1 MVKVIKKD
9 NTIQEFNSNKIVCA
23 IKKASDR
30 VVGQLSEDKI
40 QYVLNYVIEAV
51 RNKEYITI
59 NQIHNLVEI
68 ALAHID
74 IKIANSY
81 KEYRNYKRD
90 FTNMMDEIYQE
101 AERLSYIGDRDNA
114 NTDSTTVSTQRS
126 LIYGKLSKELYKKF
140 FLNDD
145 ERQAIKDGYIYIHD
159 LVSRRDSINCCLIDM
174 ENILTNGF
182 EMSNIWYNEPNS
194 LDTAFDV
201 IADVTLNASSCQYG
215 GMTICEVDKILSKY
229 AEKSYN
235 NYLNEFAKCYGY
247 ENYSDFETKSIT
259 EHHNEN
265 LAEKARKYAM
275 HKIRRDFEQGF
286 QGWEMKFNTVGSSRG
301 DFPFISVSFGLGT
314 NVFEQMANEVLLE
327 VRKNGQ
333 GKDGFKHIV
342 LFPKLQFLYDENLHG
357 KGKPLE
363 HIFNLAIECSKKA
376 CYPDYISLTGE
387 GYIPSIYKKYKK
399 PISLMGCRA
408 SLSPY
413 YEKGGFY
420 PEDDTDEPVFIGRF
434 NGGAISLNL
443 PMIYQKAKVE
453 NRDFYQVLDYYLEM
467 IRNLHKRTK
476 DYLGNKKASTNP
488 IMFMQGGAYGGNLKA
503 DDKIEPLLKST
514 TWSFGITALNELQI
528 LYNQKTI
535 YEDGNFALEVMKYI
549 NHKVDDYKKEDNML
563 YAVYGTPAEKL
574 CETQPKQFKAIYG
587 DVKNVTDKPYF
598 SNSFHCHVTED
609 ITPIEKQDCEARFW
623 NLFNGGKIQYCR
635 YPISYNT
642 NYIATLVRRAMKL
655 GFYEGVNLSLAY
667 CEDCGYEQL
676 EMERCPKCHSY
687 NILKIDRV
695 CGYLGYTKVKGK
707 TRVNDGKLKEIQDR
721 ISM

>member
-9 NTIQEFNSNKIVCA
+9 NTIQDFNSDKIICA

-30 VVGQLSEDKI
+30 VVGELSKNKI
-40 QYVLNYVIEAV
+40 EYVIEYVTKAV
-51 RNKEYITI
+51 KDKEYVNI
-59 NQIHNLVEI
+59 NEIHNLVEI
-68 ALAHID
+68 ALTHID
-74 IKIANSY
+74 NKIANSY

-140 FLNDD
+140 FLNDC
-145 ERQAIKDGYIYIHD
+145 ERQAIKDGFIYIHD

-174 ENILTNGF
+174 ETILNGGF

-201 IADVTLNASSCQYG
+201 IADITLNASSCQYG
-215 GMTICEVDKILSKY
+215 GMTICEIDKILSKY

-235 NYLNEFAKCYGY
+235 NYLNDFAQCYNYKDYYEF
-247 ENYSDFETKSIT
+247 
-259 EHHNEN
+259 
-265 LAEKARKYAM
+265 KAREHENHNLIEKSKEYAM
-275 HKIRRDFEQGF
+275 NKVHRDFEQGF

-301 DFPFISVSFGLGT
+301 DFPFISISFGLGT
-314 NVFEQMANEVLLE
+314 GIFEQMANETLLS

-333 GKDGFKHIV
+333 GKSGFKHVV

-357 KGKPLE
+357 KNKPLE

-376 CYPDYISLTGE
+376 CYPDYISLTGD

-413 YEKGGFY
+413 YKNGGFY
-420 PEDDTDEPVFIGRF
+420 PKDENDEPIFVGRF

-443 PMIYQKAKVE
+443 PMIYQKSKIE
-453 NRDFYQVLDYYLEM
+453 NKSFYEVLDYYLEM

-503 DDKIEPLLKST
+503 DDKIAPLLESA

-528 LYNQKTI
+528 LYNQKSI
-535 YEDGNFALEVMKYI
+535 YEDGNFALSVMEYI
-549 NHKVDDYKKEDNML
+549 NQKVDDYKKEDHML
-563 YAVYGTPAEKL
+563 YAVYGTPAEKT
-574 CETQPKQFKAIYG
+574 CEIQPKQFKMMYG
-587 DVKNVTDKPYF
+587 DIKNITNKPYF
-598 SNSFHCHVTED
+598 SNSFHCHVTEN
-609 ITPIEKQDCEARFW
+609 ITPIEKQDSEARFW
-623 NLFNGGKIQYCR
+623 DLFNGGKIQYCR

-642 NYIATLVRRAMKL
+642 NYITTLVRRAMKL

-676 EMERCPKCHSY
+676 EMEECPKCHSR